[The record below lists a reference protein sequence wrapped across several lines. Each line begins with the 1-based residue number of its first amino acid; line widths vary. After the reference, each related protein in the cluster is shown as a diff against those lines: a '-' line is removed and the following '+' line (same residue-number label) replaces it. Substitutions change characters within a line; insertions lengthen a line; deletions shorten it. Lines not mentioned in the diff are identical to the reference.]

1 MFALTVLG
9 EPVPKGRPRV
19 VNGHTFTPPRTVE
32 AETEI
37 ATLARAQCS
46 VPMRDPC
53 AVFVNFYCRRKGR
66 GDVDNLAKTVLD
78 ALNEI
83 VWADDKQVVHL
94 DAWVTD
100 ISRVK
105 GEFPRTEIRVE
116 RIGAAE

>member
-1 MFALTVLG
+1 
-9 EPVPKGRPRV
+9 
-19 VNGHTFTPPRTVE
+19 
-32 AETEI
+32 
-37 ATLARAQCS
+37 
-46 VPMRDPC
+46 
-53 AVFVNFYCRRKGR
+53 
-66 GDVDNLAKTVLD
+66 LAKTVLD

-116 RIGAAE
+116 RVGAAE